1 MLTVNTHTDQ
11 QAVPPLTLG
20 WRLRMSLENAGIQ
33 VSEMADNIESHRT
46 TLTRWLHD
54 EIVPKRI
61 YLEKWAELTGVP
73 YSWFEEALPAAPKT
87 AAAPAAKQASITTAA
102 QHKTRRR
109 RSPST
114 RWNVECNIDDRMNI
128 WERRPKIAVD
138 AAA

>member
-1 MLTVNTHTDQ
+1 MNTNTDQ
-11 QAVPPLTLG
+11 PAVPPLTLG

-33 VSEMADNIESHRT
+33 VAEMADHIESHRT

-73 YSWFEEALPAAPKT
+73 LDWFLEALPEQPPKPPARAASIT
-87 AAAPAAKQASITTAA
+87 AAAP
-102 QHKTRRR
+102 HKSRRR
-109 RSPST
+109 RSAST
-114 RWNVECNIDDRMNI
+114 RWNADSSKDAQT
-128 WERRPKIAVD
+128 RRQNKPPILRVD

>member
-1 MLTVNTHTDQ
+1 MSTDTDQ
-11 QAVPPLTLG
+11 QVPPLTLG
-20 WRLRMSLENAGIQ
+20 WRLRMSLENAGIP
-33 VSEMADNIESHRT
+33 VHEMADMIESHRT

-73 YSWFEEALPAAPKT
+73 MAWFEEAPNFPAKP
-87 AAAPAAKQASITTAA
+87 APAQPAPTKTTPA
-102 QHKTRRR
+102 QHKSRRR

-114 RWNVECNIDDRMNI
+114 RWDIEHNKNELRSLFASWDNPA
-128 WERRPKIAVD
+128 EPAVD